1 MLGRANIEVSSKVKI
16 ANYRYDK
23 KKKKC
28 LWSWKAMHSETVF
41 VLDLSAIRYMTKLSH
56 EVFNSLQI

>member
-23 KKKKC
+23 KKKKMFME
-28 LWSWKAMHSETVF
+28 LKSNA
-41 VLDLSAIRYMTKLSH
+41 L
-56 EVFNSLQI
+56 

>member
-23 KKKKC
+23 KKKNVYGAEKQC
-28 LWSWKAMHSETVF
+28 TLKQFLFLILVQSDT
-41 VLDLSAIRYMTKLSH
+41 
-56 EVFNSLQI
+56 